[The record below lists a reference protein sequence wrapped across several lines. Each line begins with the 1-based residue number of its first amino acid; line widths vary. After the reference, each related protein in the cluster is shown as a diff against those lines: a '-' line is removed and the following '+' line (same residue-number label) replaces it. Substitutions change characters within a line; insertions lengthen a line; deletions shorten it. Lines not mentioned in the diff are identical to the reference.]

1 MSKNATVIAQK
12 IGPIMAK
19 TWPKYGPNYV
29 ILHGHFLLTLPDY
42 SVTRYTAS
50 KKKFSLNEVNLEW
63 AKIVDPRSK
72 PGLLEQN

>member
-19 TWPKYGPNYV
+19 TWPKYGPNYL
-29 ILHGHFLLTLPDY
+29 ILHGHFLLTLHDY
-42 SVTRYTAS
+42 TVKRYPAS
-50 KKKFSLNEVNLEW
+50 KKNEVNLEW
-63 AKIVDPRSK
+63 AKIVDPKSK